1 MACMKCGRKASN
13 VRYWKEIGLE
23 PCKGAGARRAP
34 WREGVFNG
42 HSFKLIEGTMQCQWC
57 YRQADTKKYWQE
69 IKKEKCKY
77 TPAQE
82 GSLPAGA
89 GGPPHYRI
97 KGKRPAHELWEGQIA
112 KTHREGNEAQEGPR
126 GQEEGLRPPA
136 VLRGPELQ
144 PLH

>member
-13 VRYWKEIGLE
+13 VRDWKEIGLE

-69 IKKEKCKY
+69 IKKENAN
-77 TPAQE
+77 TPQHRKGAYLQE
-82 GSLPAGA
+82 
-89 GGPPHYRI
+89 R
-97 KGKRPAHELWEGQIA
+97 
-112 KTHREGNEAQEGPR
+112 GNPR
-126 GQEEGLRPPA
+126 TTA
-136 VLRGPELQ
+136 
-144 PLH
+144 